1 MCYNLVK
8 AITMMSLS
16 FSSGVAM
23 FRTGM
28 TKGIYESFLR
38 THGLNRTELEAAP
51 FIFVDPSTGTMKLL
65 TNLMSSNEFE
75 REIFA
80 VSIANSGGVEV
91 LSTEN

>member
-1 MCYNLVK
+1 
-8 AITMMSLS
+8 MMSLP

-38 THGLNRTELEAAP
+38 THGLNRTELEATP

-65 TNLMSSNEFE
+65 TNLMSSNELE

>member
-1 MCYNLVK
+1 MIQLFQGNNNDVIAL
-8 AITMMSLS
+8 
-16 FSSGVAM
+16 FSGVAM

-28 TKGIYESFLR
+28 TKGIYDSFLR
-38 THGLNRTELEAAP
+38 THGLNRTELETIP

-80 VSIANSGGVEV
+80 VSIANSGCIEV

>member
-1 MCYNLVK
+1 MRRP
-8 AITMMSLS
+8 
-16 FSSGVAM
+16 FFHGVAM

-28 TKGIYESFLR
+28 TKGIYDSFLR

-65 TNLMSSNEFE
+65 TNLMSSNEHGK
-75 REIFA
+75 EIFA
-80 VSIANSGGVEV
+80 LSIANAGNVEL

>member
-1 MCYNLVK
+1 
-8 AITMMSLS
+8 
-16 FSSGVAM
+16 M

-28 TKGIYESFLR
+28 TKGMYQKFLR

-51 FIFVDPSTGTMKLL
+51 FLYVDPSNGTMKLL
-65 TNLMSSNEFE
+65 TNLMSSNELK

-80 VSIANSGGVEV
+80 VSIANGGDVEV

>member
-1 MCYNLVK
+1 
-8 AITMMSLS
+8 
-16 FSSGVAM
+16 M

-51 FIFVDPSTGTMKLL
+51 FIFVDPTTGTMKLL

-80 VSIANSGGVEV
+80 VSIANCGGVEV

>member
-1 MCYNLVK
+1 
-8 AITMMSLS
+8 
-16 FSSGVAM
+16 M

-38 THGLNRTELEAAP
+38 THGLNRTELEAPP
-51 FIFVDPSTGTMKLL
+51 FIFVDPSNGTMKLL

-80 VSIANSGGVEV
+80 VSIANTGGVEV

>member
-1 MCYNLVK
+1 
-8 AITMMSLS
+8 MSLP

-51 FIFVDPSTGTMKLL
+51 FIFVDPTTGTMKLL

-80 VSIANSGGVEV
+80 VSIANCGGVEV